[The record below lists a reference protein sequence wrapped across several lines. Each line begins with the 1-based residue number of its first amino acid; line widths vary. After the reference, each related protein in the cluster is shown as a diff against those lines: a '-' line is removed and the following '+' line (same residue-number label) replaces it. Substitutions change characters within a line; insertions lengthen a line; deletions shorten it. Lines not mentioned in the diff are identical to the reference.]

1 MKKGEIRDFQLA
13 QLIAEELGFILDSA
27 HDAELSQLSVAGVEP
42 GGGAGHYVI
51 RIRPSAGGRAWS
63 PREIKTVLDRA
74 GGYLKSQLVLSL
86 NLKRAPQVT
95 FMPDPLYSPFLASVP
110 TLDDTTQEAN
120 VSVVPEGD
128 GERLDQ
134 EDD

>member
-13 QLIAEELGFILDSA
+13 QLIGEELGFILDSA

-51 RIRPSAGGRAWS
+51 RIRPASGGRPWTS
-63 PREIKTVLDRA
+63 REIKAVLDRA

-95 FMPDPLYSPFLASVP
+95 FMPDPLYSPFLLSISTSESIEDESDVREHLGPAK
-110 TLDDTTQEAN
+110 DGHD
-120 VSVVPEGD
+120 PED
-128 GERLDQ
+128 E
-134 EDD
+134 